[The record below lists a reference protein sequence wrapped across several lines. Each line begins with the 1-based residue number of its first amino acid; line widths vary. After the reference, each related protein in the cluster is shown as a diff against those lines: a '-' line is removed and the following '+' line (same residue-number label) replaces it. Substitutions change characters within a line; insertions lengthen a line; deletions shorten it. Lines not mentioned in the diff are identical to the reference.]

1 MLADT
6 PRKVLRILANR
17 NVIPSVEQL
26 ARLAGRKP
34 EQIRMAL
41 RVLAVGGFI
50 QWDSERHHALKVL
63 KAWEG
68 KPPLLEEERA
78 AENQRMIEWEL
89 FPGMIHR

>member
-1 MLADT
+1 MLPDT

-17 NVIPSVEQL
+17 SGVPSVDQL
-26 ARLAGRKP
+26 ARMAGRKP

-50 QWDSERHHALKVL
+50 EWHSEKHHALKIL

-68 KPPLLEEERA
+68 NPPMLEDERA
-78 AENQRMIEWEL
+78 AERQRMIEREWY
-89 FPGMIHR
+89 PWMG